1 MVILLTFVL
10 SETQLMR
17 RGDVF
22 FSTKVTGLVR
32 GYGGAN
38 AADDL
43 VRGYG
48 GPTVLGHRDNQTAE

>member
-1 MVILLTFVL
+1 
-10 SETQLMR
+10 MR
-17 RGDVF
+17 RGDLF

-48 GPTVLGHRDNQTAE
+48 GPAVLGHRDNQTAE